1 MVTQADRK
9 AVAQEAAS
17 PPTIREAL
25 AVLAAAVRR
34 ELTGGEPLDTL
45 EVTFG
50 FAGRTGTIPVSF
62 ADANAADDEATGPD
76 DDAATAKVLAAF
88 GEFEDGSWVAGRTL
102 APAAELTYGGGQF
115 NRAIKRLK
123 ASGQIV
129 AHRVH
134 GYKLNDS

>member
-62 ADANAADDEATGPD
+62 ADANAADDDAASPD

-88 GEFEDGSWVAGRTL
+88 ADFEDGSWVAGKTL

-123 ASGQIV
+123 AGGQII
-129 AHRVH
+129 AHRVN
-134 GYKLNDS
+134 GYKLNDP